1 MNKSNSPYIMNKFV
15 ILIIPISVWNVLLEK
30 AIKVIFNF
38 LDSNTT
44 YTVKVIFTFPAEEIQ
59 KKKKKHLQKPVRYL
73 KKIFQ
78 NININPI

>member
-59 KKKKKHLQKPVRYL
+59 KKTTPAKTSS
-73 KKIFQ
+73 IFEN
-78 NININPI
+78 NISEY